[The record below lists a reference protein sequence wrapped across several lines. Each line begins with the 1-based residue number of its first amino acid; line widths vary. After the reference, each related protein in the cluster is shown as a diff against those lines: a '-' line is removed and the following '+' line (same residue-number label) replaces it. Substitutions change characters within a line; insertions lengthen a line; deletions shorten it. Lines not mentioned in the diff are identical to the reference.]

1 MAVPQW
7 TTACPDWADRI
18 VARKSLVPVGALFPE
33 VGARALAVFKSLQV
47 VDLPQKADGSYP
59 TLGEVC
65 DPFVFELVAAL
76 FGSEDDASGERLI
89 KEFLLLISKKNGKS
103 LIAAGIM
110 LTALIINWRRENE
123 LLILAPTIEIAGN
136 SFNPAAGMVRAD
148 AELSRL
154 LHIVENRRLIK
165 HRVTGAELK
174 IVAADSG
181 VVGGKKAGFVLVEEL
196 WLFGKNSK
204 AEAMLVEATGGLATK
219 AEGFVGYITT
229 HSDEPPAGVFK
240 EKLAYARDVRDGKID
255 DPAFLPVLYEWP
267 EDMLEAESY
276 LDPDFFYV
284 TNPSLGRSVTLAFL
298 KRQLGKAQAGD
309 SGETIQV
316 FLAKHLNVEIG
327 LRLRRDRWSAA
338 TVWESAGEIGLD
350 LTALIECCE
359 VAIVGIDG
367 GGSDDLFGLAV
378 VGRER
383 GTGIWLGWAHAW
395 AQRIALKRRQSVAPT
410 LLGFE
415 ADGDLTICD
424 SGVELLAQM
433 AAVAARVKD
442 SGLMPAEGGIAID
455 PWSMGPIVDALV
467 AAGFDPGDES
477 AKRAGHM
484 YGIRQGVAL
493 SSAIHT
499 VEFKLDNGLLRHDG
513 SPLMNWCVSNA
524 LVQLRGANRFVSKEL
539 SGAGKIDP
547 LIALLNAVKVME
559 TGPVAAAIKV
569 SPYAERG
576 VLAI

>member
-18 VARKSLVPVGALFPE
+18 VARDSLVPVGALFPK
-33 VGARALAVFKSLQV
+33 VAAHALGVFKSLQV
-47 VDLPQKADGSYP
+47 TDLPQKGDGTYP
-59 TLGEVC
+59 TLGEIC
-65 DPFVFELVAAL
+65 DEFVFDLVAAL
-76 FGSEDDASGERLI
+76 FGAEDGETGERLI
-89 KEFLLLISKKNGKS
+89 KEVLLLISKKNGKS

-110 LTALIINWRRENE
+110 VTALIINWRHHNE
-123 LLILAPTIEIAGN
+123 LLILAPTIEVAGN
-136 SFNPAAGMVRAD
+136 SFNPASGMVRAD
-148 AELSRL
+148 PELDAL
-154 LHIVENRRLIK
+154 MHVVENTRTIK

-196 WLFGKNSK
+196 WLFGKNGK
-204 AEAMLVEATGGLATK
+204 AAAMLAEATGGLATK
-219 AEGFVGYITT
+219 PEGFVVFITT

-255 DPAFLPVLYEWP
+255 DPAFLPILYEWP
-267 EDMLEAESY
+267 EDMLEDESY

-284 TNPSLGRSVTLAFL
+284 TNPSLGRSVTMAFL
-298 KRQLGKAQAGD
+298 KRELGKAQAGD
-309 SGETIQV
+309 GDETIQV

-338 TVWESAGEIGLD
+338 TVWEDAADDDLD
-350 LTALIECCE
+350 LDALLARCE

-383 GTGIWLGWAHAW
+383 ETGIWLAWAHAW
-395 AQRIALKRRQSVAPT
+395 VQRIALTRRQSIVSM
-410 LLGFE
+410 LHGFE

-424 SGVELLAQM
+424 SGIVLLEQM
-433 AAVAARVKD
+433 ATVAAKVRAT
-442 SGLMPAEGGIAID
+442 GLMPKEGGIAID

-467 AAGFDPGDES
+467 EAGFDPGDES

-484 YGIRQGVAL
+484 FGIKQGVAL

-499 VEFKLDNGLLRHDG
+499 VEFKLNNDQLRHDG
-513 SPLMNWCVSNA
+513 SEMMNWCVSNA
-524 LVQLRGANRFVSKEL
+524 LVQLRGSNRFVSKEL

-547 LIALLNAVKVME
+547 LIAVLNAVKVME
-559 TGPVAAAIKV
+559 TGPVAGGLDI
-569 SPYAERG
+569 SPYRKRG
-576 VLAI
+576 LLVV